1 MYHLG
6 TRWANSASCLSRVTD
21 KGSRASVKRRISRP
35 QRDTAR
41 RLGHDRPRTGCTNDA
56 NGHIAAMAARYET
69 LQEDEVIVP
78 SSKGHTDASAAAMMK
93 KWGKNGIPEGRS
105 TWRPR
110 GFLPR
115 IAKLRTTSCVA
126 SAAASPSFV
135 QLAPLCRASRSSA
148 IAQHSRRD
156 FVLASPLL
164 P

>member
-1 MYHLG
+1 MFLFDLATTWG
-6 TRWANSASCLSRVTD
+6 KSASCLSVTRSGVEPT
-21 KGSRASVKRRISRP
+21 KESVGVGATRRAE
-35 QRDTAR
+35 RDTGLAS
-41 RLGHDRPRTGCTNDA
+41 GCAQTTRMGDM
-56 NGHIAAMAARYET
+56 AAMAARYET

-78 SSKGHTDASAAAMMK
+78 SGKGHTTASAAAMMK